1 MLDEKDIQII
11 SQLLNQQLSQQKKE
25 IMEELRGE
33 MDTRFTQQKKEIR
46 SEIMHEVRLLMENYF
61 DPKFNALTDDL
72 ELLKEKVIGREGLE
86 KLEENSDRLDV
97 LEAAVKVH
105 TREIETLKKS
115 NHIA

>member
-11 SQLLNQQLSQQKKE
+11 SQLLNQQLSQQ
-25 IMEELRGE
+25 LS
-33 MDTRFTQQKKEIR
+33 QQKKEIK

-61 DPKFNALTDDL
+61 DPKFNALADDL
-72 ELLKEKVIGREGLE
+72 ELLKEKVIGREELD

-97 LEAAVKVH
+97 LEAAVEVH
-105 TREIETLKKS
+105 RREIETLKKA

>member
-25 IMEELRGE
+25 I
-33 MDTRFTQQKKEIR
+33 K

-61 DPKFNALTDDL
+61 DPKFNALADDL
-72 ELLKEKVIGREGLE
+72 ELLKEKVIGREELE

-105 TREIETLKKS
+105 TREIETLKKA

>member
-11 SQLLNQQLSQQKKE
+11 SQLLNQQLSQQ
-25 IMEELRGE
+25 LS
-33 MDTRFTQQKKEIR
+33 QQKREIK

-61 DPKFNALTDDL
+61 DPKFNALADDL
-72 ELLKEKVIGREGLE
+72 ELLKEKVIGREELE

-105 TREIETLKKS
+105 TREIETLKKA